1 MDIDTALKKID
12 ELTIDQLLHT
22 MQLCEYNIEDYCYGI
37 RNYSPEKMEKY
48 GKPFLDKLIERRDKF
63 ANKLAEKGG

>member
-1 MDIDTALKKID
+1 MNVHTALEKID
-12 ELTIDQLLHT
+12 ELTIQQLSQ
-22 MQLCEYNIEDYCYGI
+22 MVQLCNYEIENYSYGI